1 MKYKWR
7 LPPAQIHVSPELLHA
22 AGNRPLLAQ
31 MLALRGITDPDA
43 VRKFLDPDAYTPTPP
58 SALHDLTKGVD
69 RIEQAIKDS
78 ERILVWGDFDVD
90 GQTSTSVLVEA
101 LQDLGADVIYHI
113 PIRATEG
120 HGIRPDVLAKEIR
133 RDVKVLLSCDT
144 GIAAKEAVDVAN
156 AAGVDVVITD
166 HHDLPDALPNALAL
180 INPKFHEETHPLY
193 GLPGV
198 GVAYKLIE
206 ELYARAGRSEEAH
219 RFLDLTALGIV
230 ADLAHQRDDTRYLL
244 QRGMDVLRS
253 TPRAG
258 LQAIMTNARM
268 EPGFVNDESIG
279 FKIGPRLNAVGRL
292 KDANVSVPLLTTK
305 SISVAFATA
314 EDLEEHNRYRQYL
327 TSITY
332 ESAIDQINKE
342 PSLLQY
348 AVLVLANPEWHQ
360 GVIGIVAS
368 RLVDEFG
375 KPTILLAAPKGEL
388 ARGSARSVDGYH
400 ITQAIA
406 SQEALL
412 EGFGGHPMAAGLAV
426 KPERIDAFRRGVSK
440 AVINQRIG
448 AKPEPFLEIATEISL
463 ENLSQETALELEAMA
478 PFGVGNP
485 PLNLLCRKVQ
495 IDEERWLGK
504 DGLHR
509 KLIITDANGI
519 AREILWFNSAGEPL
533 PEGTIDIV
541 VRMRPSV
548 FRGEMGVSIT
558 LQDYRVVG
566 ESAKQVGPEAFEAV
580 HDLRHVEQP
589 VEALEQI
596 LNSEQD
602 LAIWGEA
609 VDPSHPHKARMGNR
623 FEVAPADALV
633 LWTLP
638 PGRKVLLDVI
648 VKVGPSRLYVLGRD
662 PALDTVDAFTRR
674 LAGLVKY
681 TMQHY
686 DGKSTLAQLASAM
699 AHQEETIK
707 EALPILRELGV
718 EAVVQSETG
727 HVQFTQMPP
736 ISAMPDT
743 RLSDYLLEARA
754 FRRMFIRAVDLENY
768 LKY

>member
-7 LPPAQIHVSPELLHA
+7 LPPAHIYVSPELLRA

-31 MLALRGITDPDA
+31 MLALRGITDPDT
-43 VRKFLDPDAYTPTPP
+43 VRKFLDPDAYIPVPP
-58 SALHDLTKGVD
+58 AALHDLLKGAD
-69 RIEQAIKDS
+69 RIEQAIRCK
-78 ERILVWGDFDVD
+78 EQILVWGDFDVD

-120 HGIRPDVLAKEIR
+120 HGIRPDVLAKKIKQ
-133 RDVKVLLSCDT
+133 DVKVLLSCDT
-144 GIAAKEAVDVAN
+144 GISAKEAVDVAN

-166 HHDLPDALPNALAL
+166 HHDLPEVLPNALAL
-180 INPKFHEETHPLY
+180 INPKFHDEDHPLS

-206 ELYARAGRSEEAH
+206 ELYARAGRPEAAH

-244 QRGMDVLRS
+244 QRGMEVLRT
-253 TPRAG
+253 TPRPG
-258 LQAIMTNARM
+258 LQSIMTNARM
-268 EPGFVNDESIG
+268 EQGFLNDESIG
-279 FKIGPRLNAVGRL
+279 FQIGPRLNAVGRL
-292 KDANVSVPLLTTK
+292 KDANVSVPLLTST
-305 SISVAFATA
+305 SVAEAYTIA
-314 EDLEEHNRYRQYL
+314 DELEKLNADRRYL
-327 TSITY
+327 TTVVY

-375 KPTILLAAPKGEL
+375 KPAILLAAPEGEL

-400 ITQAIA
+400 ITRAIA
-406 SQEALL
+406 SQEAIL
-412 EGFGGHPMAAGLAV
+412 EGYGGHPMAAGLAI
-426 KPERIDAFRRGVSK
+426 KAAHIDAFRRGVSR
-440 AVINQRIG
+440 AVIDQRIG
-448 AKPEPFLEIATEISL
+448 ARPEPFLDIAAEISI
-463 ENLSQETALELEAMA
+463 ENLTTETALELEAMA

-495 IDEERWLGK
+495 IEEEKWLGK
-504 DGLHR
+504 DNLHR
-509 KLIITDANGI
+509 KLITSDADGI
-519 AREILWFNSAGEPL
+519 PREILWFNSAGEQL

-548 FRGEMGVSIT
+548 FRGEGGVSIT

-566 ESAKQVGPEAFEAV
+566 ESANQVAGDTFEAL
-580 HDLRHVEQP
+580 HDLRQVEQP
-589 VEALEQI
+589 LARLEKI
-596 LNSEQD
+596 LASEHV
-602 LAIWGEA
+602 LEIWGEA
-609 VDPSHPHKARMGNR
+609 ISSPHPYKERMHNR
-623 FEVAPADALV
+623 FEIAPAEALV

-638 PGRKVLLDVI
+638 PGRSLLIDIIRRVA
-648 VKVGPSRLYVLGRD
+648 PRRLYVFGRD
-662 PALDTVDAFTRR
+662 PGLDGADAFTRR
-674 LAGLVKY
+674 LVGLVKY
-681 TMQHY
+681 TLQHY

-699 AHQEETIK
+699 AHQEQTIK
-707 EALPILRELGV
+707 EALPILRRLGV
-718 EAVVQSETG
+718 VATVQSETG
-727 HVQFTQMPP
+727 AVRFRQV
-736 ISAMPDT
+736 SADPAVPDT
-743 RLSDYLLEARA
+743 RLADCLLEARA

-768 LKY
+768 LK